1 MRSTRVG
8 GRTLSRVDS
17 FIVEREREEKRV
29 ELKKEAII

>member
-17 FIVEREREEKRV
+17 FIVEREGRGEG
-29 ELKKEAII
+29 ELKKEVII